1 MKQLDEDQLYAV
13 CLPHL
18 QKAGYASENPDE
30 TEAAWLK
37 AVCAARREHLQYGA
51 QIVDA
56 AKVFFSDDYAPENE
70 ETAAVLKEETA
81 PSVLQMFRDEL
92 AALDDVTPDTVQPLF
107 KKIQKGLK
115 VKGKFV
121 YMPIRVAVTRSRA
134 VGVPPRW
141 TWPSTVTRG
150 SMAISSLIRLATSK
164 ALPAPSATT
173 TI

>member
-18 QKAGYASENPDE
+18 QKAGYASKTPDE

-37 AVCAARREHLQYGA
+37 SVCAAMREHVQYGA

-56 AKVFFSDDYAPENE
+56 AKVFFTDDYAPENE

-81 PSVLQMFRDEL
+81 PSVLKMFRDEL

-121 YMPIRVAVTRSRA
+121 YMPIRVAVT
-134 VGVPPRW
+134 GVMHGPDLNVIVALMGRDK
-141 TWPSTVTRG
+141 V
-150 SMAISSLIRLATSK
+150 LQRLDK
-164 ALPAPSATT
+164 
-173 TI
+173 ICG